1 MSWIS
6 TLNDTY
12 EYLYALNSRNPG
24 EVRGLVP
31 PGVITQNAHVE
42 VILNREGEFLRAAL
56 ISDKKDSTTPIPA
69 TEKSAGRTSA
79 PVPHAIFDNL
89 LYVAGDIEKY
99 IAKKKDREDIFKKY
113 FTPYLK
119 GLSAWA
125 EQSNN
130 VFVNIIYKYVSKETL
145 AQDLIKEE
153 ILILDSKEYIDEKVK
168 LHGTEQSKFLV
179 RFAVE
184 MDGKLNKLWERDDFI
199 SDYSQYYLSTLSHGS
214 DVFCYATGKSG
225 YVTELHGKNIR
236 YAGDGAKLIS
246 SNDSSNYTFRG
257 RFNTSDKAV
266 RISYEASEKAHSAL
280 RWLIRNQGYIRNGY
294 TVVAWTAGIDKIIQ
308 PMTDTKDLFDTILDG
323 SFDFDSLD
331 SAEDFAIELKKALS
345 GYMHSLDS
353 SKTIN
358 IMALDAA
365 TPGRMSI
372 LYYGEKQVDEYL
384 ESIEKWHKEATWEHF
399 YKLKKEEFNGKTTY
413 KAYRFSGAPAPID
426 IILCAFGTEQGGIL
440 KIGERDKFVNQQ
452 LRRLLPCIVEGVK
465 LPVDFMKGAYRNAIS
480 PQSKEKEF
488 NWEMCL
494 TVACSLIR
502 KYYIDREGVEYSM
515 ALNNNLVDRSYL
527 YGRLLAI
534 ADKLES
540 DALSKKGIN
549 RETTAMRY
557 MEALS
562 KRPYRTW
569 KNIEISLQ
577 PYWKMLE
584 PKATVYYKKILNEV
598 MELFQLE
605 DFKNNYQLEP
615 LYLLGYHCQISA
627 FYKSSLKKEEVTA
640 ND

>member
-12 EYLYALNSRNPG
+12 EYLWDFNSRNPG
-24 EVRGLVP
+24 EVRGLIP
-31 PGVITQNAHVE
+31 PGIIMQNAHVE
-42 VILNREGEFLRAAL
+42 VILSREGEFLRAAK
-56 ISDKKDSTTPIPA
+56 ISDKKDSPTPIPA
-69 TEKSAGRTSA
+69 TEKSAARTLK

-89 LYVAGDIEKY
+89 LYVAGDIERY
-99 IAKKKDREDIFKKY
+99 IPKKKENQDLYNNNFI
-113 FTPYLK
+113 PYLN
-119 GLSAWA
+119 GVSAWA
-125 EQSNN
+125 KHSNN
-130 VFVNIIYKYVSKETL
+130 IFVNIVYKYTSKETL
-145 AQDLIKEE
+145 AQDLISEG
-153 ILILDSKEYIDEKVK
+153 ILILNSEGYIDENVK
-168 LHGTEQSKFLV
+168 MHNTEQCKFLI

-184 MDGKLNKLWERDDFI
+184 MDGRLYKLWEDDYFI
-199 SDYSQYYLSTLSHGS
+199 SDYTQYYLGTLPHGS
-214 DVFCYATGKSG
+214 EEFCYATGKPG
-225 YVTELHGKNIR
+225 YMAELHGKNIR

-246 SNDSSNYTFRG
+246 SNDTSNYTYRG
-257 RFNTSDKAV
+257 LFNTPDKAV

-294 TVVAWTAGIDKIIQ
+294 TVVAWTAGTDKIIQ
-308 PMTDTKDLFDTILDG
+308 PMTDTKDLFDAILDG

-372 LYYGEKQVDEYL
+372 LYYGEKQVDDYL
-384 ESIEKWHKEATWEHF
+384 ESIEKWHHEAAWNHL
-399 YKLKKEEFNGKTTY
+399 YKRKKEEINGKTIN
-413 KAYRFSGAPAPID
+413 KAYRFIGAPAPID

-452 LRRLLPCIVEGVK
+452 LGRLLPCITEGAK
-465 LPVDFMKGAYRNAIS
+465 LPVDFMKGAFRNAIS
-480 PQSKEKEF
+480 PQSRKES
-488 NWEMCL
+488 WQMCL

-502 KYYIDREGVEYSM
+502 KYYIDRKGVEYVM
-515 ALNNNLVDRSYL
+515 ALNNNLDDRSYL

-540 DALSKKGIN
+540 DALIKKGIN

-577 PYWKMLE
+577 PYWRMLE
-584 PKATVYYKKILNEV
+584 SKAVIYYKKILNEV
-598 MELFQLE
+598 MDLFKLE
-605 DFKNNYQLEP
+605 DFKNNHQLEP
-615 LYLLGYHCQISA
+615 LYLLGYHCQSSA
-627 FYKSSLKKEEVTA
+627 FYKSSLKKEEVEV